1 MYSIKQGELKDI
13 AIIEAQIP
21 EFSSPKKLVD
31 IRERLAQSH
40 FLLLISYYNDEPI
53 GYKLGYALSDD
64 IFYSWLGA
72 VLPAHR
78 GHGLA
83 QKMLNAQEAWVKQ
96 HHYQRIQV
104 KTMNRFRAML
114 SMLIKNNYHIID
126 IEKAISSLDVK
137 IRFEKALEYK

>member
-13 AIIEAQIP
+13 ATIEAQIP

-40 FLLLISYYNDEPI
+40 FLLLISYYYDEPI
-53 GYKLGYALSDD
+53 GYKLGYALSDE

-78 GHGLA
+78 GHELA
-83 QKMLNAQEAWVKQ
+83 QKMLNSQEAWVKQ
-96 HHYQRIQV
+96 HHYHRIQV

-114 SMLIKNNYHIID
+114 CMLIKNN
-126 IEKAISSLDVK
+126 
-137 IRFEKALEYK
+137 